1 MKHLEVVAGIIKY
14 NNKILCMQRPD
25 GKHKYTSFKYE
36 FPGGKI
42 EPGEKNYEAL
52 IRELK
57 EEMDMNININ
67 EDNFYMTVNH
77 TYPDFEITMHSYI
90 CNVDNDKF
98 VMKEH
103 IDYKWLNIN
112 ELDKLDWAEADIP
125 IMKKLMS
132 E

>member
-14 NNKILCMQRPD
+14 NDKILCMQRPD

-67 EDNFYMTVNH
+67 EDDFYMTVNH

-90 CNVDNDKF
+90 CNVDSDKF

-103 IDYKWLNIN
+103 IDYKWLDKN